1 MLEKLKELLILLDF
15 SGKSPNLRIL
25 NNNNYKSIVSFI
37 ISIII
42 IIISIIFV
50 IDSAIDYMNQQ
61 PIISY
66 YKSIDNNTNKTFEI
80 SDSFLMFKFFF
91 LSDCLREDY

>member
-15 SGKSPNLRIL
+15 AGKSPNLRIL

-50 IDSAIDYMNQQ
+50 IDSAIDYMN
-61 PIISY
+61 
-66 YKSIDNNTNKTFEI
+66 
-80 SDSFLMFKFFF
+80 
-91 LSDCLREDY
+91 